1 MYAFA
6 LAILMVLASLPS
18 GASGAEEYVDA
29 VITKDGLRFTGVII
43 ERVPNERIT
52 LRTPDGRELVFT
64 FDRIERITRER
75 AVDPDRIDMAS
86 WSYPE
91 LAVSIGTPAGINW
104 TAGHWF
110 GAMGVRFSGGYLKG
124 NEPEE
129 KMWGVQ
135 LNLIRKLYD
144 TPRSRHTIALLVA
157 SSEIVTVKTPSLF
170 GSTVRTVETNKLN
183 CVGLVYGYNW
193 RGLVLEAGLS
203 VGSND
208 GYGPVQALLQVG
220 YMYRFWRMSPQRGG

>member
-1 MYAFA
+1 MGALVCCAWLACGTA
-6 LAILMVLASLPS
+6 LAHEPIDVVHLKNGSRIRGVVIEQVMCESIRLRTADGSEFVFA
-18 GASGAEEYVDA
+18 VDQ
-29 VITKDGLRFTGVII
+29 V
-43 ERVPNERIT
+43 ERIAT
-52 LRTPDGRELVFT
+52 ASVRHSDLPDWKQT
-64 FDRIERITRER
+64 
-75 AVDPDRIDMAS
+75 
-86 WSYPE
+86 SYPE
-91 LAVSIGTPAGINW
+91 LGLAVGTPAALNWQAGLWRGPNGIR
-104 TAGHWF
+104 
-110 GAMGVRFSGGYLKG
+110 VSGSYWPGK
-124 NEPEE
+124 ETSE